1 MPYPGNST
9 EKLTMHDGA
18 DVFITLPGNIETSD
32 IKWLSVWCKNFS
44 ASFGYVEFLDSETLT
59 KGKELYFI

>member
-18 DVFITLPGNIETSD
+18 DIFITLPGNLETSD
-32 IKWLSVWCKNFS
+32 IQWLSVWCKNYS
-44 ASFGYVEFLDSETLT
+44 VSFGYVEFLDSEAPTT
-59 KGKELYFI
+59 GKVSYFI